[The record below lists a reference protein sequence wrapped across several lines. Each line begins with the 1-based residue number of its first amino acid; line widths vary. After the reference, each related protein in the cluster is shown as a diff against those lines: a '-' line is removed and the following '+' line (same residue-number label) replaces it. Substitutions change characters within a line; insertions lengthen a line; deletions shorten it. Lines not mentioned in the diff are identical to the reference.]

1 MDALGGLTVGIWSD
15 TWKNL
20 RDKLN
25 EIQSYVSKASNLQ
38 VSGQR
43 VGSLWNE
50 LRAEHG
56 STIPYRRAVDFDLYA
71 LRFTGSCRMS
81 DSPQ

>member
-1 MDALGGLTVGIWSD
+1 MDVPGGLTVGIWSD

-20 RDKLN
+20 RHKLN
-25 EIQSYVSKASNLQ
+25 ESKSFVSKASNLQ
-38 VSGQR
+38 VSGKR
-43 VGSLWNE
+43 VGSLRNE
-50 LRAEHG
+50 LRSEHG

-71 LRFTGSCRMS
+71 LRFTGSCGKS